1 MYYTYVLQS
10 LKDKNLYIGFSSNL
24 RQRLQQHKFGGSIST
39 KKRLPSC
46 LVFYEAFL
54 SEEDAR
60 RREGYFKT
68 NKGKKALKLMLR
80 VSILSHEPE

>member
-10 LKDKNLYIGFSSNL
+10 LKDKNLYIGFTSDL
-24 RQRLQQHKFGGSIST
+24 RRRLQQHKLGGSIST
-39 KKRLPSC
+39 KKRLPFC
-46 LVFYEAFL
+46 CIFYEAFI
-54 SEEDAR
+54 SKEDAK

-80 VSILSHEPE
+80 ASFVEP